1 METIKNI
8 IAEKGEDC
16 KVDIDMLEDG
26 LSKLPTAAYIEL
38 YRKMQARLYSYPNF
52 GGCCGT
58 IGESKPDIEVEVD
71 YSEVDAVREKI
82 DELGEKLDEVNNL
95 LSNITNGKVSV
106 FVDFSE
112 IRKAASE
119 YQMKTGKSCFGE

>member
-26 LSKLPTAAYIEL
+26 LSKLPTTAYIEL
-38 YRKMQARLYSYPNF
+38 YHKMQTRLYGYPNF

-58 IGESKPDIEVEVD
+58 IGESKPELKAKID
-71 YSEVDAVREKI
+71 YSEVEEVMEKV
-82 DELGEKLDEVNNL
+82 EEANQVAEKLSDLISELQHKHVP
-95 LSNITNGKVSV
+95 IY
-106 FVDFSE
+106 VDVVE
-112 IRKAASE
+112 K
-119 YQMKTGKSCFGE
+119 GE